1 MRLLPRPTPKA
12 HLARRHRREWMFRAL
27 GLGAVLM
34 ACAILMTLL
43 AMLAWRAVP
52 GLMQTQIVLAPGQAT
67 EAGIVLE
74 PRERL
79 LHALQHRF
87 PEAADA
93 QARRE
98 LLGLVSLAAPQEMK
112 DRAGTGEKSAAVMIP
127 LTASDAVDRWMKM
140 SPSQRQ
146 AHRGELRLTD
156 RQLHWLDDI
165 QHHGR
170 TQGMALDTAF
180 NWRFL
185 RSGDSRE
192 PELASFG
199 GAIAGSLWTLLI
211 CFLVSFPLAV
221 CTAIYL
227 EEFKPEGRL
236 VDIIEVNINNLAA
249 VPSIVFG
256 LLGLAL
262 YLNLFGLPRSAPLV
276 GGLTLALMILPT
288 MIIAT
293 RAALKAVPPSIRDAA
308 RGLGASEL
316 QVVLHHTFPL
326 ALPGVMTGTILGLA
340 RAIGETAP
348 LLMIGMVAFVVDIPR
363 KLTDPATAMPV
374 QIYLWANN
382 PEASFLDKTSAGIL
396 VLLIILGIL
405 NAVAITMRKRFE
417 VRW

>member
-1 MRLLPRPTPKA
+1 MRLLPRPTAQA
-12 HLARRHRREWMFRAL
+12 HLKRRHRSEWMFKLL
-27 GLGAVLM
+27 GLGAVFL
-34 ACAILMTLL
+34 ACTILVTLL

-52 GLMQTQIVLAPGQAT
+52 GLQVTTMSWDSPMRGEPIVPGTERVLLREILAH
-67 EAGIVLE
+67 
-74 PRERL
+74 RL
-79 LHALQHRF
+79 QVTG
-87 PEAADA
+87 EDA
-93 QARRE
+93 QTRRE
-98 LLGLVSLAAPQEMK
+98 LLGLVSLAAPREM
-112 DRAGTGEKSAAVMIP
+112 AAQAAEKAPRLRITM
-127 LTASDAVDRWMKM
+127 SDAVDHWMKM
-140 SPSQRQ
+140 DVRERA
-146 AHRGELRLTD
+146 AHRNQIRLTD
-156 RQLHWLDDI
+156 RQLAWAA
-165 QHHGR
+165 
-170 TQGMALDTAF
+170 ALPLTRSF

-185 RSGDSRE
+185 RAGDSRE

-199 GAIAGSLWTLLI
+199 GAIAGSLWVLLI
-211 CFLVSFPLAV
+211 CFAVSFPLAV

-227 EEFKPEGRL
+227 EEFKPAGRL

-262 YLNLFGLPRSAPLV
+262 YLNVFGLPRSAPLV

-348 LLMIGMVAFVVDIPR
+348 LLMIGMVAFVVDVPGR
-363 KLTDPATAMPV
+363 LTDPATAMPV

-382 PEASFLDKTSAGIL
+382 PEATFLDKTSAGIL
-396 VLLIILGIL
+396 VLLVILGLL
-405 NAVAITMRKRFE
+405 NAAAIFLRKRFE